1 MSTLSLI
8 VADMQTN
15 HAAFNSAV
23 VGKISSL
30 NSVVVKNAH
39 KNVADG
45 VPAYVGTS
53 LTLLGNASTTGTI
66 SAANFTTTSD
76 VHLKTNISSIENAL
90 DLVKRLRGVKFD
102 WKSGGTEIGVIAQ
115 EVENVIPE
123 LVTNG
128 DVKSVKYGNLV
139 AVLIE
144 AVKSLSEQNL
154 SLIERIEKL
163 EAK

>member
-1 MSTLSLI
+1 MSALSLI

-15 HAAFNSAV
+15 HTAFNTAV

-30 NSVVVKNAH
+30 NSVVIKNAH

-45 VPAYVGTS
+45 VPAYIGTS
-53 LTLLGNASTTGTI
+53 LTLLGKASTPGTI

-76 VHLKTNISSIENAL
+76 QRLKTNISTIENAL
-90 DLVKRLRGVKFD
+90 ELVKQLRGVKFD
-102 WKSGGTEIGVIAQ
+102 WKTGGNEVGLIAQ

-123 LVTNG
+123 LVTDD
-128 DVKSVKYGNLV
+128 DVKAVKYGNMV

-154 SLIERIEKL
+154 SLVERIEKL